1 MKWWMAHYGA
11 ETAKRH
17 WGASN
22 STAVSAIDKGVLQGW
37 KKKSTKTPVVKY
49 KDSKGVQ
56 RYKGTSDLR
65 KTEKLGYCFSGS
77 KVLGIY
83 KILIVNCWVQPII
96 QLFKYLSCQH
106 PHNHYF

>member
-49 KDSKGVQ
+49 KDSKGVN

-65 KTEKLGYCFSGS
+65 KTEKLGYFFQ
-77 KVLGIY
+77 VVRFLGINMIAHIKPIY
-83 KILIVNCWVQPII
+83 KISRL
-96 QLFKYLSCQH
+96 
-106 PHNHYF
+106 